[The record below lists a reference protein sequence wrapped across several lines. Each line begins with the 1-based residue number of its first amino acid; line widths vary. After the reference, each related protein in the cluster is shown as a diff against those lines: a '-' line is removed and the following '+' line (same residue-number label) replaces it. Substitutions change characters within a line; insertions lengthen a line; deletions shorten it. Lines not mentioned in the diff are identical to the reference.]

1 MPEKRLSPRRR
12 RAIRLSRSSC
22 LTDRDGYPL
31 SRSSRIV
38 AGFAMRA
45 PFAVRH
51 YAAGA
56 GRCQSEDDLTRVE
69 GDLTR
74 GGPPVRMLAMAMG
87 PGAERWGRLPLIVLL
102 VLPMFAA
109 IGLCADDGWTAV
121 ADPAESDETRLRL
134 AAGVL
139 SDAAWLLPV
148 PFSVW
153 RTVRSDPRAPVVSG
167 WTCLTPADRAPPR
180 V

>member
-1 MPEKRLSPRRR
+1 MLTMP
-12 RAIRLSRSSC
+12 
-22 LTDRDGYPL
+22 
-31 SRSSRIV
+31 
-38 AGFAMRA
+38 
-45 PFAVRH
+45 
-51 YAAGA
+51 
-56 GRCQSEDDLTRVE
+56 
-69 GDLTR
+69 
-74 GGPPVRMLAMAMG
+74 MG
-87 PGAERWGRLPLIVLL
+87 PGAERWCRLLLIVLL
-102 VLPMFAA
+102 VLPMSAT

-121 ADPAESDETRLRL
+121 ADPAESDENRLRL

-139 SDAAWLLPV
+139 SDAAWVLPV